1 MRRPRRPL
9 PGARRTPPPAGQGGS
24 GRYRL
29 RGGLQWGEPRADGS
43 VDVTDAAGEVRL
55 TLSAREAGLARL
67 ADGTATLA
75 AIGKAYREATGESA
89 SFGEVLAT
97 FRDLKARGLMAE
109 EGDASPREPEAEE
122 PREAGSQGEPG
133 RTEASGISGPD
144 PAETA
149 AIEEPEPSEPTA
161 PPEHGSSGADA
172 PIREPAEADLPVAA
186 AAPVPAEAA
195 EGPPAPSQVADDTP
209 RERLGRGRFGGR
221 RGGASA
227 APRRTASTGRYRLRD
242 DLTAEPRPD
251 GVVVLTDQTGAIVG
265 ELPEAAYA
273 LCRLADGSRSLA
285 AIGSA
290 YRAETG
296 EQVPFSELR
305 ILFQGLQDNG
315 IMAANDGVPPATPRR
330 AGVDAATGGLAA
342 TAAAPAAEDE
352 PEDDTRDLE
361 ALLDIEDADDDTG
374 SDDDDTTDADDDTAY
389 GLMWGDDPVFGHGSE
404 LSDPDDDLITSP
416 LLLDDAS
423 PADEPGAAGY
433 GPTSPADDTPAE
445 AHETGTDDAPLRAGD
460 PPADAAPPLDA
471 DDNRGHD
478 QDEGGDRV
486 DDDRDEDGETVPYE
500 EAGGWPERTDLPHA
514 RSDRDPIDA
523 EWTAADTPSDPP
535 SSAPS
540 APPDVTSAPGAASPA
555 APPHLAPSDAAPS
568 GVAPSGAAPSEA
580 EPSGAA
586 PSAATPSE
594 VAASDAASLGAA
606 PSAAEPSGGALS
618 EVARSAAK
626 PSGAAAS
633 GVAAFEAAPSGAAP
647 SEAAPSGVAPLGV
660 APSVG
665 APSGATPSGVAPSAA
680 KPSGAAASMVT
691 ASDSAAS
698 GAASSGV
705 APHEPA
711 PASAAHAAAAA
722 PRATGV
728 ADVSAQE
735 PPFSADGMRETV
747 TRPGDARVVTGP
759 QAGPSEVAAFSES
772 LAGRLFNALRPR
784 RSAGAHT
791 AGPADP
797 APVRTAAPAAAPPP
811 DRSASAA
818 ADAPTDPA
826 APAAPAPTREEI
838 AARALSRVRERAAR
852 PAAEPAAS
860 TTANPKAETA
870 PPHGFVDDIDDD
882 LSGMVRPGAP
892 GTGRSGAGAGGAW
905 PDDNSAVARVRR
917 RASANAG
924 QRMRRPAEADA
935 AYAYADDDLAAAGM
949 GGGAMGGGFGGGM
962 GGFGGGMGGFGG
974 GMGGFGGGM
983 GGGAFGGGM
992 GGGFGG
998 GLGAGMAG
1006 GLAGAMGGAGMGAG
1020 LGGGMGAG
1028 MGGGAQAL
1036 IAQLAAA
1043 RQRQAEG
1050 GGGGNEPPGPSGP
1063 AQVSLFDPNRFLSL
1077 LCILFWPMKFLW
1089 LPLLLAVPLALMV
1102 GFERWHVLWRDLLG
1116 LNFSLSL
1123 VSRGIAAL
1131 LIVNLAS
1138 RLAQA
1143 SVVRAFGGDVR
1154 QFGLTLLFGFIPRF
1168 YVDQSAIA
1176 RLSRRG
1182 QLWSHAAPSLARLYL
1197 FALGTIFWAIYRASG
1212 SFFPDLMLLVG
1223 QIGLAAFVVSAYPL
1237 VPGDGYRFLATFFR
1251 QPKLLQKSYVATRAW
1266 LASKPLPP
1274 MIDRTEVPGLIL
1286 YGVAVLLSTITIAVA
1301 AWSVAAV
1308 ALIGSLDG
1316 PGAVIFLT
1324 LFACFVMWAF
1334 ALRASVA
1341 ARSRGGLD
1349 PAMMRELLESRFG
1362 AGDQPNEKPASLAS
1376 RGRVL
1381 WVVVAAALLIVA
1393 FLPYQYEASGS
1404 FEILPTGRSNATAR
1418 TEGEVLEVYV
1428 REGEWV
1434 EKSTVLARLSD
1445 WDQTRDVQVTAAQL
1459 AEAKARLQRLEE
1471 GAKQEQIELAESQVR
1486 SARSRTIF
1494 SKSEADRAKELVDRG
1509 VVSKSEWERKSTA
1522 HDSDIAQLAVAE
1534 ANLKLVK
1541 SPATQAEL
1549 DAARADVE
1557 RYTHQN
1563 QYARDQLERTRITA
1577 PIDGRV
1583 ITPNV
1588 HLLIGDWMEMG
1599 QEFLTLEDT
1608 RVVEAQI
1615 DMPETDITLIA
1626 PGDKVRLKAWSD
1638 MDREVDGEVTEVAPA
1653 AESRDYGTVVRVR
1666 ATIPN
1671 EEGHLRPAM
1680 TGYAKVQGAEMP
1692 VWEAYLRF
1700 LMRFFMVEVWSWI
1713 P

>member
-109 EGDASPREPEAEE
+109 EGDASPREPEADE
-122 PREAGSQGEPG
+122 PREAGLQGEPG

-149 AIEEPEPSEPTA
+149 AIAEPEPSEPTSA
-161 PPEHGSSGADA
+161 PERGSSGADA

-186 AAPVPAEAA
+186 AAPAPAEAA
-195 EGPPAPSQVADDTP
+195 DGPPAPPQVADDTP

-242 DLTAEPRPD
+242 DLSAQPQPD
-251 GVVVLTDQTGAIVG
+251 GVVVLTDQTGTIVG

-296 EQVPFSELR
+296 EQVPFGELR

-330 AGVDAATGGLAA
+330 AGVDAATAGLAA

-361 ALLDIEDADDDTG
+361 ALLDIDDANDDTG

-423 PADEPGAAGY
+423 PADEPGAAIDE
-433 GPTSPADDTPAE
+433 PTSPADDTPAE
-445 AHETGTDDAPLRAGD
+445 ADETGADDGQARAGELPAGAD
-460 PPADAAPPLDA
+460 PSLDA
-471 DDNRGHD
+471 DDDRGD
-478 QDEGGDRV
+478 DEDGDR
-486 DDDRDEDGETVPYE
+486 DDGDRGEDGETVPYE
-500 EAGGWPERTDLPHA
+500 EAGGWAEPTDLPHA

-540 APPDVTSAPGAASPA
+540 PAAPPDVTPAPAPASPA

-568 GVAPSGAAPSEA
+568 GVAPSGAVPSEA

-586 PSAATPSE
+586 PSE
-594 VAASDAASLGAA
+594 VAASGGASLGAA
-606 PSAAEPSGGALS
+606 TSGAEPSGGAPS
-618 EVARSAAK
+618 EVAPSAAK

-633 GVAAFEAAPSGAAP
+633 GVAAFEAAPSGAA
-647 SEAAPSGVAPLGV
+647 ASG
-660 APSVG
+660 G
-665 APSGATPSGVAPSAA
+665 APSGAEPSGGAPSEVAPSAA

-691 ASDSAAS
+691 PSDSAAS
-698 GAASSGV
+698 DPAPSGA
-705 APHEPA
+705 APHELA
-711 PASAAHAAAAA
+711 PGATAHAAAATT
-722 PRATGV
+722 RATGV
-728 ADVSAQE
+728 ADISAQA
-735 PPFSADGMRETV
+735 PPSSADGTRDTV
-747 TRPGDARVVTGP
+747 TRPGDARAVTGP

-784 RSAGAHT
+784 RSAGADT
-791 AGPADP
+791 AGAADA

-860 TTANPKAETA
+860 TTATPKAETA

-905 PDDNSAVARVRR
+905 PGPDDNSAVARVRR

-935 AYAYADDDLAAAGM
+935 AYAYADGDLAAAGM

-962 GGFGGGMGGFGG
+962 GGFGGGI
-974 GMGGFGGGM
+974 
-983 GGGAFGGGM
+983 GGGM

-1050 GGGGNEPPGPSGP
+1050 GGGNEPPGPSGP

-1102 GFERWHVLWRDLLG
+1102 GFERWHALWRDLLG

-1274 MIDRTEVPGLIL
+1274 MIDRAEVPGLIL
-1286 YGVAVLLSTITIAVA
+1286 YGVAVLLSTITIAVV